1 MSKLLQFI
9 ESYLREVAAQVPVL
23 AEQGAGRAVLG
34 SVPGRPESEDVE
46 IALDRI
52 CEELFLT
59 KFRDLGTEIVLYS
72 EHGTRHIGREGGRP
86 EHLVSL
92 DPFDGSGLFLRG
104 LSAEWWSVL
113 TVFTAENKVP
123 CAGGAVDVLRGELY
137 LALDGEATLLS
148 LDDGSRTALTPSR
161 KTAIDNDTVIAAYL
175 MNPTYLLDWTE
186 KSKGLLGSLLERF
199 PGVRLWP
206 NGGSCIY
213 PWLARGLVHAYLMF
227 DEPRSEIDPG
237 LAFAW
242 ATGYPVYSVQTDGSL
257 VPYQFMPGGQ
267 AERVPFFIAACT
279 RELAEE
285 IVQYIESP
293 ARLNQQ

>member
-1 MSKLLQFI
+1 MLN
-9 ESYLREVAAQVPVL
+9 RER
-23 AEQGAGRAVLG
+23 EGAVLG

-237 LAFAW
+237 LAFAMGDRISGIFCTDRW
-242 ATGYPVYSVQTDGSL
+242 VSGALSVHAGEGRQS
-257 VPYQFMPGGQ
+257 VS
-267 AERVPFFIAACT
+267 PFFIAACT

>member
-1 MSKLLQFI
+1 MSELLRFI
-9 ESYLREVAAQVPVL
+9 EDYLRAVATKVPAL
-23 AEQGAGRAVLG
+23 AKQGAGRAVLG

-52 CEELFLT
+52 CEELFLS
-59 KFRDLGTEIVLYS
+59 KFQDLGTEIALYS
-72 EHGTRHIGREGGRP
+72 EHGTRHIGQEASRP
-86 EHLVSL
+86 KYLVSL
-92 DPFDGSGLFLRG
+92 DPFDGSGLFLRV
-104 LSAEWWSVL
+104 LPAEWWSVL
-113 TVFTAENKVP
+113 TVFTAEDKLP
-123 CAGGAVDVLRGELY
+123 CAGGAVDVLRRELY
-137 LALDGEATLLS
+137 LAQDGEVTLLS
-148 LDDGSRTALTPSR
+148 LDDGRRIAVTPSR
-161 KTAIDNDTVIAAYL
+161 KTVIDNETVVAAYL

-186 KSKGLLGSLLERF
+186 KSKGLLASVLERS

-237 LAFAW
+237 LAFPW
-242 ATGYPVYSVQTDGSL
+242 ATGYPVYSVQSDGSL
-257 VPYQFMPGGQ
+257 APYQFMPGGQ

-285 IVQYIESP
+285 IVRELLHS
-293 ARLNQQ
+293 AR